1 MAHKQITERMQQLEK
16 VTALTG
22 GGAGALDAIVT
33 VGYAVGLRAIYWNE
47 GSDQVSFYRL
57 ATGTNAES
65 SPSII
70 RPDDYATTTN
80 EKVWKKQSVV

>member
-1 MAHKQITERMQQLEK
+1 MATKKLTERFQQLTK

-33 VGYAVGLRAIYWNE
+33 VGYAVGQRAIYWNE
-47 GSDQVSFYRL
+47 GSDEVSFYRL

-70 RPDDYATTTN
+70 RPDDYAGGTN
-80 EKVWKKQSVV
+80 EKVWKKQTVV